1 MSNPNNPTLKRKK
14 RLLTSPTRST
24 KSSMLEMTQDK
35 LQDAPLKRRKRK
47 LNTPATDKPLLT
59 ERTSLT
65 PPPPNTT
72 TPPTTITDASTTSS
86 QPAAPPKRSLRAAS
100 QAIAKREKERQ
111 TQEVKAPSP
120 SPRAIETSPEKV
132 PVIKKKRKLHTQKVL
147 IPKTSSSQEYE
158 EIGDDSYDKYLDNN
172 SPAPITTTPTRASPR
187 HNPLIL
193 QNIPSKPEPEP
204 AIVIGVPTRK
214 RKLGH
219 TTSTFAA
226 RTTIIKTEK
235 TDDATTEPEEETTRV
250 KSSILDLSQHTIIP
264 NESYVAHLPQS
275 SSSRRRRSTTTESAS
290 TVVSSSIESV
300 TSQSNVDP
308 VPASPPD
315 AMFTM
320 DSYTTKS
327 SPTIFYDAIS
337 DFEDMNIDDGSM
349 VDEDAMMIME
359 DVKEDISSQQS
370 SGSFWGS
377 ILKPF
382 K

>member
-1 MSNPNNPTLKRKK
+1 MSDPNNPTLKRKK
-14 RLLTSPTRST
+14 RPLTSPTRLKKNDMIRIPQDNPQST
-24 KSSMLEMTQDK
+24 S
-35 LQDAPLKRRKRK
+35 LKKRKRK
-47 LNTPATDKPLLT
+47 LNTLATDKPLLT
-59 ERTSLT
+59 ERTSSSS
-65 PPPPNTT
+65 PPPNTP
-72 TPPTTITDASTTSS
+72 TPLATITTASTASS

-100 QAIAKREKERQ
+100 QAIAKREREREI
-111 TQEVKAPSP
+111 QEAKAPSP
-120 SPRAIETSPEKV
+120 PPTATETSPEKT

-172 SPAPITTTPTRASPR
+172 CPAPITTAPTRVSAR
-187 HNPLIL
+187 QNPLIL
-193 QNIPSKPEPEP
+193 QNIPSKVEPKP

-214 RKLGH
+214 RKLGR
-219 TTSTFAA
+219 TTSTSAA
-226 RTTIIKTEK
+226 RSTTRKTENAG
-235 TDDATTEPEEETTRV
+235 DATTEPDEEITRA

-275 SSSRRRRSTTTESAS
+275 STSRRRRSTTTESAS
-290 TVVSSSIESV
+290 TVISLSIESV
-300 TSQSNVDP
+300 TSQSNIDP

-315 AMFTM
+315 AMYTM

-337 DFEDMNIDDGSM
+337 DFEDMNIDDSSM
-349 VDEDAMMIME
+349 ADEEAMMMMT
-359 DVKEDISSQQS
+359 DVKEEISSQQS